1 MTVTSAVPQ
10 IGRNWWLFLIVGV
23 VSILAG
29 ILAIVYPDITLLALG
44 LFVGIGLLFAGALEI
59 AEAIGGSHESR
70 ALSAIVGVLSI
81 IAGVICL
88 RRPGESLL
96 ALIVVLGVY
105 LIVAGVVRFIRSFSE
120 LEGRAA
126 QMGLGIIDAILGILI
141 LSLPGLSLVT
151 LAVLFGLSLLV
162 RGAFMVWVAL
172 KLRGARHRVRP
183 RSGGARL
190 MAAAKTPKKLADLSG
205 DELQKLLSL
214 AGGADSVELKLTVP
228 EDQHAATVRALG
240 IDPLDAQ
247 IRLVHFFDTPD
258 LALNRAGVVVRAR
271 RVQGRGDDSVIKLRP
286 VVPDEVPEHLRRS
299 PGMVVELDAMPG
311 GYVCSAS
318 MKGRLGTNDVKRYLS
333 GDRSLRKLFSKEQR
347 AFYAAHAP
355 EGLELEALTL
365 LGPIFVLKA
374 NETPAGFG
382 RKLVAEMWFY
392 PDGSRILELS
402 TKCPPPEMFQV
413 GIEARAFLSGQG
425 VDLAGE
431 QHTKTKAA
439 LEYFTSRLSA

>member
-172 KLRGARHRVRP
+172 KLRGAPHE
-183 RSGGARL
+183 S
-190 MAAAKTPKKLADLSG
+190 
-205 DELQKLLSL
+205 
-214 AGGADSVELKLTVP
+214 
-228 EDQHAATVRALG
+228 
-240 IDPLDAQ
+240 
-247 IRLVHFFDTPD
+247 
-258 LALNRAGVVVRAR
+258 
-271 RVQGRGDDSVIKLRP
+271 
-286 VVPDEVPEHLRRS
+286 VPDQAVP
-299 PGMVVELDAMPG
+299 A
-311 GYVCSAS
+311 
-318 MKGRLGTNDVKRYLS
+318 
-333 GDRSLRKLFSKEQR
+333 
-347 AFYAAHAP
+347 
-355 EGLELEALTL
+355 
-365 LGPIFVLKA
+365 
-374 NETPAGFG
+374 
-382 RKLVAEMWFY
+382 
-392 PDGSRILELS
+392 
-402 TKCPPPEMFQV
+402 
-413 GIEARAFLSGQG
+413 
-425 VDLAGE
+425 
-431 QHTKTKAA
+431 
-439 LEYFTSRLSA
+439 